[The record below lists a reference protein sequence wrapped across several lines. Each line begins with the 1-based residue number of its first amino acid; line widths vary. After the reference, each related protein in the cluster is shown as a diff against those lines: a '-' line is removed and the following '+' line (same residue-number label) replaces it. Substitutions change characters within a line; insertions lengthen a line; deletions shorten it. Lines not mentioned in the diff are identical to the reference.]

1 MGYMLLV
8 TGGSGSGKSEYAE
21 QRILES
27 GFSLRYYV
35 ATMEV
40 FGEEGRKRVE
50 KHGEDSE
57 KEKDLRRWS
66 SRILSMTLYRTL
78 QKTGMPQFCW
88 NACLI

>member
-40 FGEEGRKRVE
+40 FGGRR
-50 KHGEDSE
+50 
-57 KEKDLRRWS
+57 
-66 SRILSMTLYRTL
+66 
-78 QKTGMPQFCW
+78 QKTGRKTQRT
-88 NACLI
+88 AKRKRI